1 MAVNEELNDNLQR
14 VYRQML
20 VFSDLAIQREQL
32 TRSAFLAREPLEESR
47 EHVSEKDWPG
57 ASNDLMPFD
66 REAWIL
72 DNGEKPVPDAA
83 RAPELK
89 ATIRRDVL
97 IGIASGAILYV
108 LLIIFAIGE
117 TTAQRVTFAVIFGLV
132 CAVGD
137 GAHDLLMARPRDA
150 KRMSAEIASRNE
162 AAADEAEKAFYAEQ
176 QADRSATASLW
187 ARVANER
194 IDYEN
199 SLVNVRNIRRVREED
214 EALSNGDGNMLAV
227 IDEQLASTYADYQAT
242 DASWY
247 PAALCTLDACRALAA
262 CVADGSAA
270 TLEEAVDAYRDRLG
284 KDKDLVDQATL
295 MFELGR
301 LDARVADIHDE
312 FALLAGEYARGTM
325 PTLGAHAGVPA
336 RTRLVG
342 ECLAKGDIA
351 LGGVVDQAFW
361 TCYGLW
367 GDAR

>member
-1 MAVNEELNDNLQR
+1 MAINEELNDNLQR

-32 TRSAFLAREPLEESR
+32 TRSAFLAREPLEECK
-47 EHVSEKDWPG
+47 EHVSEKDWSG
-57 ASNDLMPFD
+57 ATNALTPFD
-66 REAWIL
+66 RDAWIV
-72 DNGEKPVPDAA
+72 DNGEKPIPDAVSA
-83 RAPELK
+83 SELR

-97 IGIASGAILYV
+97 IALASGVILYV

-117 TTAQRVTFAVIFGLV
+117 TIAQRVIFAVIFGLV

-137 GAHDLLMARPRDA
+137 GAHDFLMAHPRGA
-150 KRMSAEIASRNE
+150 KKRSAEIVSRNE
-162 AAADEAEKAFYAEQ
+162 AAADEAEKTFYAEL

-187 ARVANER
+187 ARAANER

-199 SLVNVRNIRRVREED
+199 SLVSVRNIRRVREAD

-227 IDEQLASTYADYQAT
+227 IDEQMASTYAGYQAT

-247 PAALCTLDACRALAA
+247 PAALCTLDACRALASS
-262 CVADGSAA
+262 VADGSAT

-284 KDKDLVDQATL
+284 KDKDLVSQATL
-295 MFELGR
+295 VFELGR
-301 LDARVADIHDE
+301 LDVRVADLHDE
-312 FALLAGEYARGTM
+312 FVLLAGGYARGSM
-325 PTLGAHAGVPA
+325 PALGAHAGVPA

-342 ECLAKGDIA
+342 ECLAKGDLA

>member
-1 MAVNEELNDNLQR
+1 MAVNEKLNDSLQR

-20 VFSDLAIQREQL
+20 VFSDLAVQREQL
-32 TRSAFLAREPLEESR
+32 TRSAFLAREPLEECKG
-47 EHVSEKDWPG
+47 HVSEEDWPG
-57 ASNDLMPFD
+57 AANDLAPFD
-66 REAWIL
+66 RDAWIL
-72 DNGEKPVPDAA
+72 DNGEKPVSDAA
-83 RAPELK
+83 RAAGLK

-97 IGIASGAILYV
+97 VGLASGAILYV
-108 LLIIFAIGE
+108 LLVIFAIGE
-117 TTAQRVTFAVIFGLV
+117 TIAQRVVFAVIFGLV

-137 GAHDLLMARPRDA
+137 GARDFLMARPRGA
-150 KRMSAEIASRNE
+150 TKKNAEIASRNE
-162 AAADEAEKAFYAEQ
+162 AAADEAEKTFYAEQ

-187 ARVANER
+187 ARAANER

-199 SLVNVRNIRRVREED
+199 SLVSVRNIRRVREQD
-214 EALSNGDGNMLAV
+214 DALSNGDGNMLAV

-247 PAALCTLDACRALAA
+247 PVALCTLDACRALAA
-262 CVADGSAA
+262 SVADGSAA

-284 KDKDLVDQATL
+284 KDKDLVSQATL
-295 MFELGR
+295 VFELGR
-301 LDARVADIHDE
+301 LDTRIADIHDE

-351 LGGVVDQAFW
+351 LGGLVDQAFW

-367 GDAR
+367 GDVR